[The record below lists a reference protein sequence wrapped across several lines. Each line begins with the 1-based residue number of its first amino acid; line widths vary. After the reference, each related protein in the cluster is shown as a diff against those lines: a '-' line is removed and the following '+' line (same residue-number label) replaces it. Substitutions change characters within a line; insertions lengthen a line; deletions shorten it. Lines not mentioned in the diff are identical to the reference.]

1 MKKIAIAIHD
11 YIKDWKNLL
20 FHAVTGVIILV
31 VAIYL
36 PVSIYIRIGILI
48 LVILFNVFRT
58 KFKKVKRKSK

>member
-1 MKKIAIAIHD
+1 MKKITTAVHD

-20 FHAVTGVIILV
+20 FHAITGVIILI

-48 LVILFNVFRT
+48 LVILFNIYRT
-58 KFKKVKRKSK
+58 KFKK